1 MQQKIEFIKGNN
13 SQWNNELIEPIAFGV
28 TDEMRLNT
36 IEIGCGLS
44 NIKSYL
50 KIGNM
55 VFRNTRYFNWF
66 QRKMWKLF
74 FGFEIENVKENK

>member
-1 MQQKIEFIKGNN
+1 MQQKIKFTKGNN
-13 SQWNNELIEPIAFGV
+13 SQLDNEFIEPIAFGV
-28 TDEMRLNT
+28 TDEMKLNT

-44 NIKSYL
+44 HIKSYL

-55 VFRNTRYFNWF
+55 VIRNTHHFNWF

-74 FGFEIENVKENK
+74 FGFEIENVEDNK